1 MSKLDGKIDEIC
13 EKLIAGETYRN
24 IASDL
29 AVPLSTLYDYTS
41 KPEHS
46 ARVKTALEFSASTYA
61 DKAEQVLLLAESD
74 KNEITRARELAQHYR
89 WHAGKRNPKTYGN
102 DVDVTSGGE
111 KLTAPIII
119 EWNGSNSDKADS

>member
-1 MSKLDGKIDEIC
+1 MGKLDGKIDEIC

-29 AVPLSTLYDYTS
+29 DVPLSTLYDYTS

-61 DKAEQVLLLAESD
+61 DKAEQALLLAESD
-74 KNEITRARELAQHYR
+74 KNEIARARELAQHYR
-89 WHAGKRNPKTYGN
+89 WHAGKRNPRTYG
-102 DVDVTSGGE
+102 DKIDVTTKGE
-111 KLTAPIII
+111 AITSFSVGFSKN
-119 EWNGSNSDKADS
+119 EQESD

>member
-29 AVPLSTLYDYTS
+29 DVPLSTLYDYTS

-61 DKAEQVLLLAESD
+61 DKAEQALLLAESD
-74 KNEITRARELAQHYR
+74 KNEIARARELAQHYR
-89 WHAGKRNPKTYGN
+89 WHAGKRNPRTYG
-102 DVDVTSGGE
+102 DKIDVTTKGE
-111 KLTAPIII
+111 AITSFSVGFSKN
-119 EWNGSNSDKADS
+119 EQESD